1 MERQIAAER
10 NHERQLI
17 EAAKRERQMAEE
29 RAMNET
35 LRVRQMEKEL
45 TDFKKQNI
53 ELRARKDELG
63 LKLNDYDKI
72 RLELDRMRIFESDN
86 NMLRE
91 NRRDNEIKI

>member
-1 MERQIAAER
+1 M
-10 NHERQLI
+10 I

-35 LRVRQMEKEL
+35 LRVRQMENEL
-45 TDFKKQNI
+45 TDYKKQTI
-53 ELRARKDELG
+53 ELRARKDELV
-63 LKLNDYDKI
+63 LKLNDYDKL
-72 RLELDRMRIFESDN
+72 RLELDRMRMFESDN

>member
-1 MERQIAAER
+1 
-10 NHERQLI
+10 
-17 EAAKRERQMAEE
+17 MAEE

-35 LRVRQMEKEL
+35 LRVRQMENEL
-45 TDFKKQNI
+45 TDYKKQTI
-53 ELRARKDELG
+53 ELRARKDELV

-72 RLELDRMRIFESDN
+72 RLELDRMRMFESDN

>member
-1 MERQIAAER
+1 
-10 NHERQLI
+10 
-17 EAAKRERQMAEE
+17 MAEE

-35 LRVRQMEKEL
+35 LRVRQMETEL

-63 LKLNDYDKI
+63 FKCNDYDKI
-72 RLELDRMRIFESDN
+72 RHELDRMRMFESDN